1 MTKKEL
7 IDLLNK
13 IPLGDDTPV
22 MVRYVGDD
30 AEAGTDMYKV
40 VVKIDEIIDHDGRDG
55 SETQE
60 FEIAIEAI
68 HLT

>member
-7 IDLLNK
+7 IDALNE

-22 MVRYVGDD
+22 MVTCIGEDVQSGSDLYNIKVYI
-30 AEAGTDMYKV
+30 AES
-40 VVKIDEIIDHDGRDG
+40 IIHDGRDG

-60 FEIAIEAI
+60 YEISIEANNS
-68 HLT
+68 